1 MIGRISAQ
9 DVSASY
15 AALGIVRQTV
25 IAAPTAATNAP
36 PSAHVGAGDVV
47 SLSPAARSAAG
58 ANDKTPPA
66 ADTRTTIPSEP
77 VGADPTANAGATT
90 SRSQRMA
97 AGLMGALD
105 ADKDGVLTKQEF
117 VEGAAALLGGRHR
130 RRHDAAEPS
139 REVTNTDER
148 HDHRHRRLERRL
160 NRAFD
165 RLDADDSGT
174 LKPEELE
181 AALERLRTRSAPEP
195 SRGTPGEA
203 PVSAASSPAP
213 ADANGS
219 PAAAPSQPSQP
230 SATSTATWSV
240 TTVTFVSIAVRQYQA
255 VAELS

>member
-15 AALGIVRQTV
+15 AALGIVRLTV
-25 IAAPTAATNAP
+25 TAAPTAATNAP
-36 PSAHVGAGDVV
+36 PSANAGAGDVV
-47 SLSPAARSAAG
+47 SLSPAALSAAG
-58 ANDKTPPA
+58 TNDRTPPA
-66 ADTRTTIPSEP
+66 ADTRKTITGEP
-77 VGADPTANAGATT
+77 IGADPTANAGATT

-97 AGLMGALD
+97 TGLMGALD

-130 RRHDAAEPS
+130 RRHDVTAEPS

-165 RLDADDSGT
+165 RLDADGSGT

-181 AALERLRTRSAPEP
+181 AALERVRTRSGPEP
-195 SRGTPGEA
+195 SGET

-219 PAAAPSQPSQP
+219 PAAGPSEPAQP